1 MNPESSDEHANAYK
15 SYGGGQSAV
24 PAIAFVDTEGEPISV
39 VVGYQEAKQ
48 FAVLMEK
55 TLKEEERFQE
65 LKVEFKEKPNDLKI
79 NAEIAN
85 IYVKRGNLEKG
96 KPIADKVFKLDLENT
111 TGLLP
116 EIHLN
121 LGMYFATHANEGNTE
136 SFYRKAESH
145 FQTLIEKYPKSAVHE
160 QAQFHLSVTFAL
172 QEKYEQAI
180 ELLEELSDSKDE
192 DIKTNASD
200 MLDRVKN
207 LMSRSSH

>member
-1 MNPESSDEHANAYK
+1 MLTRE
-15 SYGGGQSAV
+15 
-24 PAIAFVDTEGEPISV
+24 T
-39 VVGYQEAKQ
+39 
-48 FAVLMEK
+48 
-55 TLKEEERFQE
+55 R
-65 LKVEFKEKPNDLKI
+65 
-79 NAEIAN
+79 
-85 IYVKRGNLEKG
+85 
-96 KPIADKVFKLDLENT
+96 
-111 TGLLP
+111 
-116 EIHLN
+116 
-121 LGMYFATHANEGNTE
+121 E

-145 FQTLIEKYPKSAVHE
+145 FQTLIEKYPESAVHE